1 MKDLTDNRFG
11 KFNGNEQK
19 YVTQAL
25 DSDHKDQQSFNEK
38 FENAFCEKMDVN
50 HAIACNSG
58 TSGLHAAVF
67 G

>member
-25 DSDHKDQQSFNEK
+25 DSDHQDQQSFNEK
-38 FENAFCEKMDVN
+38 FKNAFCKKMDVN
-50 HAIACNSG
+50 
-58 TSGLHAAVF
+58 
-67 G
+67 

>member
-38 FENAFCEKMDVN
+38 FENAFCKKMDV
-50 HAIACNSG
+50 I
-58 TSGLHAAVF
+58 
-67 G
+67 